1 MIPSSSRPSAADA
14 LVVGG
19 GAAGCVVAARLAE
32 RSSRRVLL
40 VEAGPDS
47 RADLPDDFR
56 DGWDINREDFDWG
69 YASEAGA
76 RGIQPVRRKK
86 LLGGTSWLTRFT
98 PRGSPADYDAWE
110 SSGNPGWGWDN
121 VLPYFVRLEADDDF
135 GHEPWH
141 GDRGPMPSRRYLELP
156 YTDALAAGVSTL
168 EDLGFRAVDDHN
180 RPGAV
185 GVGRMPMNSLGGVR
199 VTTADAYLPLGST
212 PANLTI
218 RPGAEVAEVI
228 FEGNRARGVLLID
241 GTTIE
246 AGQVVL
252 CTGVYGSP
260 VILMRSG
267 VGPADHLRSLDIPV
281 RVELKGVGANLADHP
296 SVEVDFGYQ
305 GPGRSAPLLHA
316 IATFRSTGTSGEEP
330 PDLMFWLSDPS
341 GEPAEFGIGVVLL
354 KPRSR
359 GFVQLRSRDPREPPV
374 IALPR
379 LDEPSDGAR
388 LAEGY
393 RRAVEV
399 ANHDEARRLCSREL
413 SQPSDDE
420 LRELIQ
426 TEAYSTPHTVGTCSM
441 GPTPERGAVVDAD
454 GRVHGVEGLT
464 VADASIMPDVPSGFT
479 HLPTIMVAERLAG
492 RVAEGA

>member
-110 SSGNPGWGWDN
+110 SSGNPGWGWDD

>member
-1 MIPSSSRPSAADA
+1 
-14 LVVGG
+14 
-19 GAAGCVVAARLAE
+19 
-32 RSSRRVLL
+32 VLL

-110 SSGNPGWGWDN
+110 SSGNPGWGWDD

-359 GFVQLRSRDPREPPV
+359 GLVQLRSRDPREPPV

>member
-110 SSGNPGWGWDN
+110 SSGNPGWGWDD

-180 RPGAV
+180 RPGAG

-212 PANLTI
+212 SANLTI

>member
-110 SSGNPGWGWDN
+110 SSGNPGWGWDD

-316 IATFRSTGTSGEEP
+316 IATFRSTGTSGDEP